1 MLDENVMTLHHSLP
15 TNFVVNGWLINEG
28 FAALIRSATAL
39 CVLGA
44 FSHQD
49 TAVIA
54 HEMNRSRWAWRL
66 ESIVLDRNWTDEID
80 LEDRALRCQE
90 FRTNE
95 RCNFTPAPA

>member
-1 MLDENVMTLHHSLP
+1 MTGVRPHVGRERHDITSLAADE
-15 TNFVVNGWLINEG
+15 FRGAQRVNGWLINEG

-66 ESIVLDRNWTDEID
+66 ESIVLD
-80 LEDRALRCQE
+80 
-90 FRTNE
+90 
-95 RCNFTPAPA
+95 